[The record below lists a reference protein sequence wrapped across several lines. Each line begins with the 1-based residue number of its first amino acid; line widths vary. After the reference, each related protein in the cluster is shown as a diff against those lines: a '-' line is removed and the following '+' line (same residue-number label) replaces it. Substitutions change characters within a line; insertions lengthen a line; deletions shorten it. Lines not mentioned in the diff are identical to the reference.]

1 MAKNFFKRYIWL
13 VDLINRRKYVSFK
26 EINEAWMRSPLNETG
41 DPLSERTF
49 FNHKDAIAGMFGIEI
64 LNDRSLGFYIGRSDV
79 GSDETSDWML
89 HTLCLNNVLHEN
101 ADMKDR
107 ILMEKVP
114 SSERFLTDIISA
126 MRDFRVISLCYQSFR
141 HPEPFCFN
149 VRPYC
154 VKYFKQRW
162 YLLGD
167 SDLGLRIYSLDRFVD
182 MEELEEHFEIPKG
195 FDAEEYFGNYFGV
208 IIGEE
213 PEDVKIRVGPD
224 DTDDAPVFPFVW
236 EKIEPLIE
244 GLPLVAHNSRFDEGC
259 LKSVFKVYQMDYP
272 DYEFFDTLAASRRH
286 FGCALPNHQLQTVAA
301 ACGYDLTNHHH
312 ALADAE
318 ACAAIAMKIL

>member
-26 EINEAWMRSPLNETG
+26 EISEAWRRSPLNETG
-41 DPLSERTF
+41 EPLSERTF

-126 MRDFRVISLCYQSFR
+126 MRDFRVISLCYQGFR

-182 MEELEEHFEIPKG
+182 MEELEEHFEIPKD

-213 PEDVKIRVGPD
+213 PEDVKIRVVPD
-224 DTDDAPVFPFVW
+224 QVKYFRTLPLHGSQRETVQEDGSSVFSYHIAPTFDFVQ
-236 EKIEPLIE
+236 EILSHGADVEVLEPIELRESIADNVAGMASRY
-244 GLPLVAHNSRFDEGC
+244 GLPVS
-259 LKSVFKVYQMDYP
+259 Q
-272 DYEFFDTLAASRRH
+272 
-286 FGCALPNHQLQTVAA
+286 
-301 ACGYDLTNHHH
+301 
-312 ALADAE
+312 
-318 ACAAIAMKIL
+318 

>member
-26 EINEAWMRSPLNETG
+26 EISEAWMRSPLNETG

-213 PEDVKIRVGPD
+213 PEDVKIRVVPD
-224 DTDDAPVFPFVW
+224 QVKYFQTLPMHGSQRETAQEDGSSVFSYHIAPTLDFVQ
-236 EKIEPLIE
+236 EILSHGADVEVLEPAELRESIADIIAGMASRY
-244 GLPLVAHNSRFDEGC
+244 GLPVSR
-259 LKSVFKVYQMDYP
+259 
-272 DYEFFDTLAASRRH
+272 
-286 FGCALPNHQLQTVAA
+286 
-301 ACGYDLTNHHH
+301 
-312 ALADAE
+312 
-318 ACAAIAMKIL
+318 

>member
-26 EINEAWMRSPLNETG
+26 EISEAWRRSPLNETG
-41 DPLSERTF
+41 EPLSERTF

-141 HPEPFCFN
+141 HPEPYSFN

-213 PEDVKIRVGPD
+213 PEDVKIRVVPD
-224 DTDDAPVFPFVW
+224 QVKYFRT
-236 EKIEPLIE
+236 
-244 GLPLVAHNSRFDEGC
+244 LPLHGSQRETVQEDGS
-259 LKSVFKVYQMDYP
+259 SVFSYHIAP
-272 DYEFFDTLAASRRH
+272 TFDFVQEILSHGADVEVLEPIELRERIADNVAEMASRYRI
-286 FGCALPNHQLQTVAA
+286 PVSR
-301 ACGYDLTNHHH
+301 
-312 ALADAE
+312 
-318 ACAAIAMKIL
+318 

>member
-49 FNHKDAIAGMFGIEI
+49 FNHKDAIAEMFGIEI

-213 PEDVKIRVGPD
+213 PEDVKIRVVPD
-224 DTDDAPVFPFVW
+224 QVKYFRTQPMHGTQRETVQEDGSSVFSYHIAPTLDFVQ
-236 EKIEPLIE
+236 EILSHGADVEVLEPAELRESVADIIAGMASRY
-244 GLPLVAHNSRFDEGC
+244 GLPVSR
-259 LKSVFKVYQMDYP
+259 
-272 DYEFFDTLAASRRH
+272 
-286 FGCALPNHQLQTVAA
+286 
-301 ACGYDLTNHHH
+301 
-312 ALADAE
+312 
-318 ACAAIAMKIL
+318 

>member
-13 VDLINRRKYVSFK
+13 VDLINRRKYVSFN
-26 EINEAWMRSPLNETG
+26 EISEAWMRSPLNETG

-126 MRDFRVISLCYQSFR
+126 MRDFRVISLCYQGFR

-213 PEDVKIRVGPD
+213 PEDVKIRVVPD
-224 DTDDAPVFPFVW
+224 QVKYFRTLPMHGSQRETVQEDGSSVFSYHIAPTLDFVQ
-236 EKIEPLIE
+236 EILSHGADVEVLEPAELRESVADIIAGMASRY
-244 GLPLVAHNSRFDEGC
+244 GLPVSR
-259 LKSVFKVYQMDYP
+259 
-272 DYEFFDTLAASRRH
+272 
-286 FGCALPNHQLQTVAA
+286 
-301 ACGYDLTNHHH
+301 
-312 ALADAE
+312 
-318 ACAAIAMKIL
+318 

>member
-26 EINEAWMRSPLNETG
+26 EISEAWMRSPLNETG

-126 MRDFRVISLCYQSFR
+126 MRDFRVISLCYQGFR

-213 PEDVKIRVGPD
+213 PEDVKIRVVPD
-224 DTDDAPVFPFVW
+224 QVKYFRTLPMHGSQRETVQEDGSSVFSYHIAPTLDFVQEILSHGTDVEVL
-236 EKIEPLIE
+236 EPAELRESVADIIAGMASRY
-244 GLPLVAHNSRFDEGC
+244 GLPVSR
-259 LKSVFKVYQMDYP
+259 
-272 DYEFFDTLAASRRH
+272 
-286 FGCALPNHQLQTVAA
+286 
-301 ACGYDLTNHHH
+301 
-312 ALADAE
+312 
-318 ACAAIAMKIL
+318 

>member
-126 MRDFRVISLCYQSFR
+126 MRDFRVIRLCYQSFR

-213 PEDVKIRVGPD
+213 PEDVKIRVVPD
-224 DTDDAPVFPFVW
+224 QVKYFRTLPMHGSQRETVQEDGSSVFSYHIAPTFDFVQ
-236 EKIEPLIE
+236 EILSHGADVEVLEPAELRESVADIIARMASRY
-244 GLPLVAHNSRFDEGC
+244 GLPVSR
-259 LKSVFKVYQMDYP
+259 
-272 DYEFFDTLAASRRH
+272 
-286 FGCALPNHQLQTVAA
+286 
-301 ACGYDLTNHHH
+301 
-312 ALADAE
+312 
-318 ACAAIAMKIL
+318 

>member
-26 EINEAWMRSPLNETG
+26 EISEAWMRSPLNETG

-162 YLLGD
+162 YLLGN

-213 PEDVKIRVGPD
+213 PEDVKIRVVPD
-224 DTDDAPVFPFVW
+224 QVKYFRTLPMHGSQRETVQEDGSSVFSYHIAPTFDFVQ
-236 EKIEPLIE
+236 EILSHGADVEVLEPAELRESIADIIAGMASRY
-244 GLPLVAHNSRFDEGC
+244 GLPVSR
-259 LKSVFKVYQMDYP
+259 
-272 DYEFFDTLAASRRH
+272 
-286 FGCALPNHQLQTVAA
+286 
-301 ACGYDLTNHHH
+301 
-312 ALADAE
+312 
-318 ACAAIAMKIL
+318 

>member
-26 EINEAWMRSPLNETG
+26 EISEAWMRSPLNETG

-101 ADMKDR
+101 SDMKDR

-141 HPEPFCFN
+141 HPEPYSFN

-213 PEDVKIRVGPD
+213 PEDVKIRVVPD
-224 DTDDAPVFPFVW
+224 QVKYFRTLPLHGSQRETVQEDGSSVFSYHIAPTFDFVQ
-236 EKIEPLIE
+236 EILSHGADVEVLEPAELRESIADNVAGMASRY
-244 GLPLVAHNSRFDEGC
+244 GLPVSR
-259 LKSVFKVYQMDYP
+259 
-272 DYEFFDTLAASRRH
+272 
-286 FGCALPNHQLQTVAA
+286 
-301 ACGYDLTNHHH
+301 
-312 ALADAE
+312 
-318 ACAAIAMKIL
+318 

>member
-26 EINEAWMRSPLNETG
+26 EISEAWMRSPLNETG

-49 FNHKDAIAGMFGIEI
+49 FNHKDAIAEMFGIEI

-213 PEDVKIRVGPD
+213 PEDVKIRVVPD
-224 DTDDAPVFPFVW
+224 QVKYFRTLPMHGSQRETVQEDGSSVFSYHIAPTLDFVQ
-236 EKIEPLIE
+236 EILSHGADVEVLEPAELRESIADIIAGMASRY
-244 GLPLVAHNSRFDEGC
+244 GLPVSR
-259 LKSVFKVYQMDYP
+259 
-272 DYEFFDTLAASRRH
+272 
-286 FGCALPNHQLQTVAA
+286 
-301 ACGYDLTNHHH
+301 
-312 ALADAE
+312 
-318 ACAAIAMKIL
+318 

>member
-26 EINEAWMRSPLNETG
+26 EISEAWMRSPLNETG

-141 HPEPFCFN
+141 HPEPYSFN

-213 PEDVKIRVGPD
+213 PEDVKIRVVPD
-224 DTDDAPVFPFVW
+224 QVKYFRTLPMHGSQRETVQEDGSSVFSYHIAPTLDFVQ
-236 EKIEPLIE
+236 EILSHGADVEVLEPAELRESIADNVAGMASRY
-244 GLPLVAHNSRFDEGC
+244 GLPVSR
-259 LKSVFKVYQMDYP
+259 
-272 DYEFFDTLAASRRH
+272 
-286 FGCALPNHQLQTVAA
+286 
-301 ACGYDLTNHHH
+301 
-312 ALADAE
+312 
-318 ACAAIAMKIL
+318 

>member
-26 EINEAWMRSPLNETG
+26 EISEAWRRSPLNETG
-41 DPLSERTF
+41 EPLSERTF
-49 FNHKDAIAGMFGIEI
+49 FNHKDAISGMFGIEI

-107 ILMEKVP
+107 ILMEKAP

-126 MRDFRVISLCYQSFR
+126 MRDFRVIRLCYQSFR

-213 PEDVKIRVGPD
+213 PEDVKIRVVPD
-224 DTDDAPVFPFVW
+224 QVKYFRTLPMHGSQRETVQEDGSSVFSYHIAPTFDFVQ
-236 EKIEPLIE
+236 EILSHGADVEVLEPAELRESIADIIAGMASRY
-244 GLPLVAHNSRFDEGC
+244 GLPVSR
-259 LKSVFKVYQMDYP
+259 
-272 DYEFFDTLAASRRH
+272 
-286 FGCALPNHQLQTVAA
+286 
-301 ACGYDLTNHHH
+301 
-312 ALADAE
+312 
-318 ACAAIAMKIL
+318 

>member
-26 EINEAWMRSPLNETG
+26 EISEAWMRSPLNETG

-213 PEDVKIRVGPD
+213 PEDVKIRVVPD
-224 DTDDAPVFPFVW
+224 QVKYFRTLPLHGSQRETVQEDGSSVFSYHIAPTFDFVQ
-236 EKIEPLIE
+236 EILSHGADVEVLKPAELRESIADIIAGMASRY
-244 GLPLVAHNSRFDEGC
+244 GLPVSR
-259 LKSVFKVYQMDYP
+259 
-272 DYEFFDTLAASRRH
+272 
-286 FGCALPNHQLQTVAA
+286 
-301 ACGYDLTNHHH
+301 
-312 ALADAE
+312 
-318 ACAAIAMKIL
+318 

>member
-1 MAKNFFKRYIWL
+1 MQLNKPLFLGTSKYSWIMAKNFFKRYIWL

-26 EINEAWMRSPLNETG
+26 EISEAWMRSPLNETG

-49 FNHKDAIAGMFGIEI
+49 FNHKDAIAGMFGIDI

-213 PEDVKIRVGPD
+213 PEDVKIRVVPD
-224 DTDDAPVFPFVW
+224 QVKYFRTLPLHGSQRETVQEDGSSVFSYHIAPTFDFVQ
-236 EKIEPLIE
+236 EILSHGADVEVLEPAELRESIADIVAGMASRY
-244 GLPLVAHNSRFDEGC
+244 GLPVSR
-259 LKSVFKVYQMDYP
+259 
-272 DYEFFDTLAASRRH
+272 
-286 FGCALPNHQLQTVAA
+286 
-301 ACGYDLTNHHH
+301 
-312 ALADAE
+312 
-318 ACAAIAMKIL
+318 

>member
-126 MRDFRVISLCYQSFR
+126 MRDFRVIRLCYQSFR

-182 MEELEEHFEIPKG
+182 MEDLEEHFEIPKG

-213 PEDVKIRVGPD
+213 PEDVKIRVVPD
-224 DTDDAPVFPFVW
+224 QVKYFRTLPMHGSQRETVQEDGSSVFSYHIAPTLDFVQ
-236 EKIEPLIE
+236 EILSHGADVEVLEPAELRESIADIIAGMASRY
-244 GLPLVAHNSRFDEGC
+244 GLPVSR
-259 LKSVFKVYQMDYP
+259 
-272 DYEFFDTLAASRRH
+272 
-286 FGCALPNHQLQTVAA
+286 
-301 ACGYDLTNHHH
+301 
-312 ALADAE
+312 
-318 ACAAIAMKIL
+318 

>member
-162 YLLGD
+162 YLLGY

-213 PEDVKIRVGPD
+213 PEDVKIRVVPD
-224 DTDDAPVFPFVW
+224 QVKYFRTLPLHGSQRETVQEDGSSVFSYHIAPTFDFVQ
-236 EKIEPLIE
+236 EILSHGADVEVLEPAELRESIADSVAGMASRY
-244 GLPLVAHNSRFDEGC
+244 GLPVSR
-259 LKSVFKVYQMDYP
+259 
-272 DYEFFDTLAASRRH
+272 
-286 FGCALPNHQLQTVAA
+286 
-301 ACGYDLTNHHH
+301 
-312 ALADAE
+312 
-318 ACAAIAMKIL
+318 

>member
-213 PEDVKIRVGPD
+213 PEDVKIRVVPD
-224 DTDDAPVFPFVW
+224 QVKYFRTLPLHGSQRETVQEDGSSVFSYHIAPTLDFVQ
-236 EKIEPLIE
+236 EILSHGADVEVLEPAELRESIADSVAGMASRY
-244 GLPLVAHNSRFDEGC
+244 GLPVSR
-259 LKSVFKVYQMDYP
+259 
-272 DYEFFDTLAASRRH
+272 
-286 FGCALPNHQLQTVAA
+286 
-301 ACGYDLTNHHH
+301 
-312 ALADAE
+312 
-318 ACAAIAMKIL
+318 

>member
-26 EINEAWMRSPLNETG
+26 EISEAWMRSPLNETG

-126 MRDFRVISLCYQSFR
+126 MRDFRVISLCYQGFR

-213 PEDVKIRVGPD
+213 PEDVKIRVVPD
-224 DTDDAPVFPFVW
+224 QVKYFRTLPMHGAQRETAQEDGSSVFSYHIAPTFDFVQEILSHGTDVEVL
-236 EKIEPLIE
+236 EPAELRESVADIIAGMASRY
-244 GLPLVAHNSRFDEGC
+244 GLPVSR
-259 LKSVFKVYQMDYP
+259 
-272 DYEFFDTLAASRRH
+272 
-286 FGCALPNHQLQTVAA
+286 
-301 ACGYDLTNHHH
+301 
-312 ALADAE
+312 
-318 ACAAIAMKIL
+318 

>member
-26 EINEAWMRSPLNETG
+26 EISEAWMRSPLNETG

-126 MRDFRVISLCYQSFR
+126 MRDFRVIRLCYQSFR
-141 HPEPFCFN
+141 HPEPYSFN

-213 PEDVKIRVGPD
+213 PEDVKIRVVPD
-224 DTDDAPVFPFVW
+224 QVKYFRTLPMHGSQRETVQEDGSSVFSYHIAPTFDFVQ
-236 EKIEPLIE
+236 EILSHGADVEVLEPAELRESIADIIAGMASRY
-244 GLPLVAHNSRFDEGC
+244 GLPVSR
-259 LKSVFKVYQMDYP
+259 
-272 DYEFFDTLAASRRH
+272 
-286 FGCALPNHQLQTVAA
+286 
-301 ACGYDLTNHHH
+301 
-312 ALADAE
+312 
-318 ACAAIAMKIL
+318 

>member
-64 LNDRSLGFYIGRSDV
+64 LNDRSLGFYIGRSYV

-213 PEDVKIRVGPD
+213 PEDVKIRVVPD
-224 DTDDAPVFPFVW
+224 QVKYFRTLPLHGSQRETVQEDGSSVFSYHIAPTFDFVQ
-236 EKIEPLIE
+236 EILSHGADVEVLEPAELRESIADIIAGMASRY
-244 GLPLVAHNSRFDEGC
+244 GLPVSR
-259 LKSVFKVYQMDYP
+259 
-272 DYEFFDTLAASRRH
+272 
-286 FGCALPNHQLQTVAA
+286 
-301 ACGYDLTNHHH
+301 
-312 ALADAE
+312 
-318 ACAAIAMKIL
+318 

>member
-213 PEDVKIRVGPD
+213 PEDVKIRVVPD
-224 DTDDAPVFPFVW
+224 QVKYFRTLPMHGSQRETVQEDGSSVFSYHIAPTFDFVQ
-236 EKIEPLIE
+236 EILSHGADVEVLEPAELRESIADNVAGMASRY
-244 GLPLVAHNSRFDEGC
+244 GLPVSR
-259 LKSVFKVYQMDYP
+259 
-272 DYEFFDTLAASRRH
+272 
-286 FGCALPNHQLQTVAA
+286 
-301 ACGYDLTNHHH
+301 
-312 ALADAE
+312 
-318 ACAAIAMKIL
+318 

>member
-26 EINEAWMRSPLNETG
+26 EISEAWRRSPLNETG
-41 DPLSERTF
+41 EPLSERTF

-126 MRDFRVISLCYQSFR
+126 MRGSRVISLCYQNFR
-141 HPEPFCFN
+141 HPEPYSFN

-182 MEELEEHFEIPKG
+182 MEELEEHFEIPKD

-213 PEDVKIRVGPD
+213 PEDVKIRVVPD
-224 DTDDAPVFPFVW
+224 QVKYFRTLPLHGSQRETVQEDGSSVFSYHIAPTFDFVQ
-236 EKIEPLIE
+236 EILSHGADVEVLEPAELRESIADNVAGMASRY
-244 GLPLVAHNSRFDEGC
+244 GLPVSR
-259 LKSVFKVYQMDYP
+259 
-272 DYEFFDTLAASRRH
+272 
-286 FGCALPNHQLQTVAA
+286 
-301 ACGYDLTNHHH
+301 
-312 ALADAE
+312 
-318 ACAAIAMKIL
+318 

>member
-26 EINEAWMRSPLNETG
+26 EISEAWRRSPLNETG
-41 DPLSERTF
+41 EPLSERTF

-126 MRDFRVISLCYQSFR
+126 MRGSRVISLCYQSFR
-141 HPEPFCFN
+141 HPEPYSFN

-213 PEDVKIRVGPD
+213 PEDVKIRVVPD
-224 DTDDAPVFPFVW
+224 QVKYFRTLPLHGSQRETVQEDGSSVFIYHIAPTFDFVQ
-236 EKIEPLIE
+236 EILSHGADVEVLEPTELRESIADIIAGMASRY
-244 GLPLVAHNSRFDEGC
+244 GLPVSR
-259 LKSVFKVYQMDYP
+259 
-272 DYEFFDTLAASRRH
+272 
-286 FGCALPNHQLQTVAA
+286 
-301 ACGYDLTNHHH
+301 
-312 ALADAE
+312 
-318 ACAAIAMKIL
+318 

>member
-26 EINEAWMRSPLNETG
+26 EISEAWRRSPLNETG
-41 DPLSERTF
+41 EPLSERTF

-126 MRDFRVISLCYQSFR
+126 MRGSRVISLCYQGFR
-141 HPEPFCFN
+141 HPEPYSFN

-182 MEELEEHFEIPKG
+182 MEELEEHFEIPKD
-195 FDAEEYFGNYFGV
+195 FDAEEYFQNYFGV

-213 PEDVKIRVGPD
+213 PEDVKIRVVPD
-224 DTDDAPVFPFVW
+224 QVKYFQTLPLHRSQKEAVQEDGSSVFSYHIAPTFDFMQEILSHGADVEVL
-236 EKIEPLIE
+236 EPAELRERISEDIARMASRYMIPATEE
-244 GLPLVAHNSRFDEGC
+244 GLPQDDGR
-259 LKSVFKVYQMDYP
+259 KS
-272 DYEFFDTLAASRRH
+272 L
-286 FGCALPNHQLQTVAA
+286 
-301 ACGYDLTNHHH
+301 
-312 ALADAE
+312 
-318 ACAAIAMKIL
+318 

>member
-26 EINEAWMRSPLNETG
+26 EINKAWMRSPLNETG

-213 PEDVKIRVGPD
+213 PEDVKIRVVPD
-224 DTDDAPVFPFVW
+224 QVKYFRTLPLHGSQRETVQEDGSSVFSYHIAPTFDFVQ
-236 EKIEPLIE
+236 EILSHGADVEVLEPAELRESIADIVAGMASRY
-244 GLPLVAHNSRFDEGC
+244 GLPVSR
-259 LKSVFKVYQMDYP
+259 
-272 DYEFFDTLAASRRH
+272 
-286 FGCALPNHQLQTVAA
+286 
-301 ACGYDLTNHHH
+301 
-312 ALADAE
+312 
-318 ACAAIAMKIL
+318 

>member
-13 VDLINRRKYVSFK
+13 VDLINRRKHVSFK
-26 EINEAWMRSPLNETG
+26 EISEAWMRSPLNETG

-79 GSDETSDWML
+79 GSDDTSDWML

-213 PEDVKIRVGPD
+213 PEDVKIRVVPD
-224 DTDDAPVFPFVW
+224 QVKYFRTLPLHGSQRETVQEDGSSVFSYHIAPTFDFVQ
-236 EKIEPLIE
+236 EILSHGADVEVLEPAELRESIADIIAGMASRY
-244 GLPLVAHNSRFDEGC
+244 GLPVSR
-259 LKSVFKVYQMDYP
+259 
-272 DYEFFDTLAASRRH
+272 
-286 FGCALPNHQLQTVAA
+286 
-301 ACGYDLTNHHH
+301 
-312 ALADAE
+312 
-318 ACAAIAMKIL
+318 

>member
-26 EINEAWMRSPLNETG
+26 EISEAWRRSPLNETG
-41 DPLSERTF
+41 EPLSERTF

-126 MRDFRVISLCYQSFR
+126 MRDFRVIRLCYQSFR
-141 HPEPFCFN
+141 HPEPYSFN

-182 MEELEEHFEIPKG
+182 MEELEEHFEIPKD

-213 PEDVKIRVGPD
+213 PEDVKIRVVPD
-224 DTDDAPVFPFVW
+224 QVKYFRTLPLHGSQRETVQEDGSSVFSYHIAPTFDFVQ
-236 EKIEPLIE
+236 EILSHGADVEVLEPAELRESIADNVAGMASRY
-244 GLPLVAHNSRFDEGC
+244 GLPVSR
-259 LKSVFKVYQMDYP
+259 
-272 DYEFFDTLAASRRH
+272 
-286 FGCALPNHQLQTVAA
+286 
-301 ACGYDLTNHHH
+301 
-312 ALADAE
+312 
-318 ACAAIAMKIL
+318 

>member
-126 MRDFRVISLCYQSFR
+126 MRDFRVIRLCYQSFR

-213 PEDVKIRVGPD
+213 PEDVKIRVVPD
-224 DTDDAPVFPFVW
+224 QVKYFRTLPLHGSQRETVQEDGSSVFSYHIAPTFDFVQ
-236 EKIEPLIE
+236 EILSHGADVEVLEPAELRESIADSVAGMASRY
-244 GLPLVAHNSRFDEGC
+244 GLPVSR
-259 LKSVFKVYQMDYP
+259 
-272 DYEFFDTLAASRRH
+272 
-286 FGCALPNHQLQTVAA
+286 
-301 ACGYDLTNHHH
+301 
-312 ALADAE
+312 
-318 ACAAIAMKIL
+318 

>member
-26 EINEAWMRSPLNETG
+26 EISEAWMRSPLNETG

-126 MRDFRVISLCYQSFR
+126 MRDFRVIRLCYQSFR

-213 PEDVKIRVGPD
+213 PEDVKIRVVPD
-224 DTDDAPVFPFVW
+224 QVKYFRTLPLHGSQRETVQEDGSSVFSYHIAPTFDFVQ
-236 EKIEPLIE
+236 EILSHGADVEVLEPAELRESIADNVAGMASRY
-244 GLPLVAHNSRFDEGC
+244 GLPVSR
-259 LKSVFKVYQMDYP
+259 
-272 DYEFFDTLAASRRH
+272 
-286 FGCALPNHQLQTVAA
+286 
-301 ACGYDLTNHHH
+301 
-312 ALADAE
+312 
-318 ACAAIAMKIL
+318 

>member
-26 EINEAWMRSPLNETG
+26 EISEAWMRSPLNETG

-126 MRDFRVISLCYQSFR
+126 MRDFRVISLCYQGFR

-213 PEDVKIRVGPD
+213 PEDVKIRVVPD
-224 DTDDAPVFPFVW
+224 QVKYFRTLPLHGSQRETTQEDGSSVFSYHIAPTFDFVQEILSHGTDVEVL
-236 EKIEPLIE
+236 EPAELRESVADIIAGMASRY
-244 GLPLVAHNSRFDEGC
+244 GLPVSR
-259 LKSVFKVYQMDYP
+259 
-272 DYEFFDTLAASRRH
+272 
-286 FGCALPNHQLQTVAA
+286 
-301 ACGYDLTNHHH
+301 
-312 ALADAE
+312 
-318 ACAAIAMKIL
+318 

>member
-26 EINEAWMRSPLNETG
+26 EISEAWMRSPLNETG

-64 LNDRSLGFYIGRSDV
+64 LNDRRLGFYIGRSDV

-213 PEDVKIRVGPD
+213 PEDVKIRVVPD
-224 DTDDAPVFPFVW
+224 QVKYFRTLPMHGSQRETVQEDGSSVFSYHIAPTLDFVQ
-236 EKIEPLIE
+236 EILSHGADVEVLEPAELRESIADIIAGMASRY
-244 GLPLVAHNSRFDEGC
+244 GLPVSR
-259 LKSVFKVYQMDYP
+259 
-272 DYEFFDTLAASRRH
+272 
-286 FGCALPNHQLQTVAA
+286 
-301 ACGYDLTNHHH
+301 
-312 ALADAE
+312 
-318 ACAAIAMKIL
+318 

>member
-126 MRDFRVISLCYQSFR
+126 MRDFRVISLCYHSFR

-149 VRPYC
+149 VSPYC

-213 PEDVKIRVGPD
+213 PEDVKIRVVPD
-224 DTDDAPVFPFVW
+224 QVKYFRTLPLHGSQRETVQEDGSSVFSYHIAPTFDFVQ
-236 EKIEPLIE
+236 EILSHGADVEVLEPAELRESIADIVAGMASRY
-244 GLPLVAHNSRFDEGC
+244 GLPVSR
-259 LKSVFKVYQMDYP
+259 
-272 DYEFFDTLAASRRH
+272 
-286 FGCALPNHQLQTVAA
+286 
-301 ACGYDLTNHHH
+301 
-312 ALADAE
+312 
-318 ACAAIAMKIL
+318 